1 MNDSKN
7 ISYSQMDMYIK
18 DIQKLSKSIKPFF
31 DNPKLKDP
39 FINSLASTSRIL
51 ASLSDNP
58 RVHPGLKDEQ
68 RFIKQ
73 QFITSK
79 LENDP
84 IFHLKDN
91 VLDKKYFYSYMQNMQ
106 TILNTTGQ
114 DPLNGILSDI
124 NTSKKIIPEIL
135 SNLNISV
142 INDCIQDI
150 CDDTDEAINTNFEET
165 AINILENLQAG
176 VEEYNSSPDIPVK
189 VKVPFRKTNAGEN
202 LQYFLGLLVAIVTI
216 LSLSG
221 YNIRQ
226 DFLEPFITHIANIKI
241 ITDTEESKQ

>member
-1 MNDSKN
+1 M
-7 ISYSQMDMYIK
+7 
-18 DIQKLSKSIKPFF
+18 
-31 DNPKLKDP
+31 
-39 FINSLASTSRIL
+39 
-51 ASLSDNP
+51 
-58 RVHPGLKDEQ
+58 
-68 RFIKQ
+68 KQ

-202 LQYFLGLLVAIVTI
+202 LQYFLVAIVTI

>member
-1 MNDSKN
+1 MNNPKD
-7 ISYSQMDMYIK
+7 ISYSQMDIYIK
-18 DIQKLSKSIKPFF
+18 DIQKLSKSIEPFF
-31 DNPKLKDP
+31 DDPKLKDP
-39 FINSLASTSRIL
+39 FIKSLASTSRIL

-58 RVHPGLKDEQ
+58 RIHPGLKDEQ

-73 QFITSK
+73 SMEPYLKDEQRFIKQSIEPYLKDEQRFMKQQSMISK
-79 LENDP
+79 FENDP
-84 IFHLKDN
+84 ALNLKDN
-91 VLDKKYFYSYMQNMQ
+91 VTDKKWFYYQMQNMQ

-124 NTSKKIIPEIL
+124 NTSKTIIPEIL

-202 LQYFLGLLVAIVTI
+202 LQYFL
-216 LSLSG
+216 
-221 YNIRQ
+221 
-226 DFLEPFITHIANIKI
+226 
-241 ITDTEESKQ
+241 